1 MIVPVVVF
9 EVLCDG
15 CQSEKSA
22 PRAQD
27 YWGVEEI
34 GGLEESLAINDWAR
48 NRTGTRHW
56 CSYCVDEG
64 YADPG
69 D

>member
-9 EVLCDG
+9 DVLCDG
-15 CQSEKSA
+15 CGIEKSA

-27 YWGVEEI
+27 YWCAEEI
-34 GGLEESLAINDWAR
+34 EGLEESLAINDWAR

-56 CSYCVDEG
+56 CSYCVADG
-64 YADPG
+64 YGNPDG
-69 D
+69 